1 VTITPVGLNT
11 AVSGSSAQAESMA
24 QAATRAG
31 TEQVSVKFSPATGN
45 AGPLD
50 RVGTG
55 MVSKLKDLE
64 ASRASRSQAMSGVNA
79 GPANPVDV
87 AKSELLAGPASQ
99 SLSISS
105 NGTAA
110 PAMNGSHSDQAM
122 AAMTRTF
129 DYAIET
135 QLIVKTGS
143 QISTSAS
150 SLMRGQ

>member
-1 VTITPVGLNT
+1 MTITPVGLNP
-11 AVSGSSAQAESMA
+11 AVSAPASGGANVA

-31 TEQVSVKFSPATGN
+31 TEQVSVKFSPALDG

-64 ASRASRSQAMSGVNA
+64 ASRASRSQAMKNVHA
-79 GPANPVDV
+79 GPANPVDI
-87 AKSELLAGPASQ
+87 AKSELLGGPASQ
-99 SLSISS
+99 SLSVSS
-105 NGTAA
+105 NSA
-110 PAMNGSHSDQAM
+110 PGMSASHSDHAM

>member
-1 VTITPVGLNT
+1 VTITPVGLNP
-11 AVSGSSAQAESMA
+11 AVSSSGSTNLAQV
-24 QAATRAG
+24 ATRAG
-31 TEQVSVKFSPATGN
+31 NEQVSVKFSPSADS

-50 RVGTG
+50 RVGSG
-55 MVSKLKDLE
+55 VVSKLKDLE
-64 ASRASRSQAMSGVNA
+64 ASRATRSQAMSSVHA
-79 GPANPVDV
+79 GPANPVDI

-99 SLSISS
+99 SFASS
-105 NGTAA
+105 GMP
-110 PAMNGSHSDQAM
+110 PAMANTEADQAVS
-122 AAMTRTF
+122 AMTRTF

>member
-1 VTITPVGLNT
+1 MTITPVGLNP
-11 AVSGSSAQAESMA
+11 AVSAN
-24 QAATRAG
+24 AAGAGNASQPAIRAG
-31 TEQVSVKFSPATGN
+31 SEEVSVKFSPASGN

-50 RVGTG
+50 RVGSG

-64 ASRASRSQAMSGVNA
+64 ATRASRSQAMSTINA

-87 AKSELLAGPASQ
+87 AKAELLAGPASQ
-99 SLSISS
+99 SLSISKAS
-105 NGTAA
+105 G
-110 PAMNGSHSDQAM
+110 PASASGAQADQAIS
-122 AAMTRTF
+122 AMTRTF